1 VKHSNQFF
9 ATCSKGV
16 EDLVHS
22 ELESLGI
29 TDTKIHTG
37 GVAFSAEI
45 EDAFKACL
53 WSRVASRILLQIKD
67 FNIADNNDLYHE
79 IIAVDWSQHFSE
91 HNTLAIDCFSSHS
104 EVNNSH
110 FATLRI
116 KDAIVD
122 QFVQNTQ
129 HRPSIEKNNPEIRIN
144 VYLSDKQ
151 CLLYLDMS
159 GEALHKRGYRL
170 EAGSAPLRET
180 LAASMLYRAKWKSFY
195 QQGLSFYDPMCGS
208 GTLLIEAAMMAADI
222 APSLLRVKNGIGFG
236 FNHWRLFDEAKWQ
249 SIVQDAEDRKKS
261 GIEKLPVI
269 CGSDNSEILVG
280 IARGNIDAAG
290 LASSIKVS
298 LQDAT
303 DQLYKNMDFRCQ
315 RVPGLMVTNPPYGK
329 RIGQVQLLRTL
340 YHRFGLQLKSDF
352 NGWTVVIITSE
363 DELARSIGLRAFRKN
378 KLFNGALKSILYQ
391 YRINQSVGKVAQES
405 EKSVSSE
412 QLESAQEKHDQPES
426 TQPWPAQP
434 ESTQPGSTQKT
445 KAESELKSSA
455 NDNAKVVSEHGV
467 MFANRLKKNYK
478 HLKKWARK
486 NNISC
491 YRVYDADI
499 PQYAVA
505 IDKYENWIHVQEYQA
520 PKTIDKNKAFL
531 RINDIIDVVADILET
546 RQQNVVLKVRKKQE
560 GSSQYQK
567 QDAKDYTTI
576 VTENDLKFI
585 VNMYDYIDTGL
596 FLDHRNTRQLI
607 KKLADKRDFLNLF
620 AYTGS
625 VTVYAAAGGAK
636 TTTTVDMSNTY
647 LNWARENMTLN
658 GFAESVYKQG
668 QHKFFRED
676 CLKWLQQAIDE
687 KQKYQLIF
695 IDPPTF
701 SNSKKMDTSLD
712 INRDHAALLSGCLA
726 LLTDDGQIIFSTNAK
741 GFKLDESLQEM
752 CFIKEIT
759 TLTTT
764 EDFRRKPQH
773 RCWCLAKQE
782 SVLADCTL
790 V

>member
-1 VKHSNQFF
+1 MKHSNQFF

-16 EDLVHS
+16 EDLVHT
-22 ELESLGI
+22 ELEQLGI
-29 TDTKIHTG
+29 TETKIHTG
-37 GVAFSAEI
+37 GVAFTGEI
-45 EDAFKACL
+45 EDAYRACL

-67 FNIADNNDLYHE
+67 FKISNDDDLYNE

-110 FATLRI
+110 FATLRV

-122 QFVQNTQ
+122 QFVQNTEF
-129 HRPSIEKNNPEIRIN
+129 RPSIEKDNPDIRLN

-159 GEALHKRGYRL
+159 GEALHKRGYR
-170 EAGSAPLRET
+170 ESAGSAPLRET

-208 GTLLIEAAMMAADI
+208 GTLLTEAAMMAADI
-222 APSLLRVKNGIGFG
+222 APGLLREKNGMGFG
-236 FNHWRLFDEAKWQ
+236 FTHWKLFDAEKWQ
-249 SIVQDAEDRKKS
+249 AIVQQAEHRKKL
-261 GIEKLPVI
+261 GMQKLPAI

-280 IARGNIDAAG
+280 VARGNIEVAG
-290 LASSIKVS
+290 LSSAIKVS

-303 DQLYKNMDFRCQ
+303 TDLYKNMDFRCQ
-315 RVPGLMVTNPPYGK
+315 RAPGLIVTNPPYGK

-352 NGWTVVIITSE
+352 NGWTAVIITSE
-363 DELARSIGLRAFRKN
+363 DELAKSIGLRAFRKN
-378 KLFNGALKSILYQ
+378 MLFNGGLKSTLYQ
-391 YRINQSVGKVAQES
+391 YHINESVGKTVKQVEKDS
-405 EKSVSSE
+405 PSVWETGNQKTENEDHEKSD
-412 QLESAQEKHDQPES
+412 AQEKNQ
-426 TQPWPAQP
+426 
-434 ESTQPGSTQKT
+434 
-445 KAESELKSSA
+445 
-455 NDNAKVVSEHGV
+455 VVSEHGL

-486 NNISC
+486 NNVTC

-505 IDKYENWIHVQEYQA
+505 IDKYESWVHVQEYQA
-520 PKTIDKNKAFL
+520 PKTIDKSKAFL
-531 RINDIIDVVADILET
+531 RINDVIDVVADILET
-546 RQQNVVLKVRKKQE
+546 SQKNVVLKVRKKQE
-560 GSSQYQK
+560 GTSQYQK
-567 QDAKDYTTI
+567 QDAKDYTNI
-576 VTENDLKFI
+576 VSENDLKFI

-596 FLDHRNTRQLI
+596 FLDHRKTRQLI
-607 KKLADKRDFLNLF
+607 KKLASKRDFLNLF

-625 VTVYAAAGGAK
+625 VSVYAASGGAN

-647 LNWARENMTLN
+647 LNWARENMSLN
-658 GFAESVYKQG
+658 GFTGNVYKES
-668 QHKFFRED
+668 QHKFIRED

-687 KQKYQLIF
+687 KQQYQLIF
-695 IDPPTF
+695 VDPPTF

-726 LLTDDGQIIFSTNAK
+726 LLADDGQIVFSTNAK
-741 GFKLDESLQEM
+741 SFKFDESLEEI
-752 CFIKEIT
+752 CFVKEIT
-759 TLTTT
+759 ALTTT
-764 EDFRRKPQH
+764 EDYRRKPQH
-773 RCWCLAKQE
+773 RSWCLTKQE
-782 SVLADCTL
+782 SLLASCTL
-790 V
+790 A